1 MTQVNFYTLS
11 SEEESSR
18 LQFACRLCEKAA
30 ALGHKILVITESE
43 AQQNRL
49 DDLLW
54 DFKPASFVPHARI
67 PHAKTDE
74 SDISNHPVLLCLEE
88 VPDTANDVLIN
99 LGREACKQHAQFSR
113 INEILSA
120 DQESLTAG
128 RVAYRY
134 YQSQGYQPET
144 HKL

>member
-1 MTQVNFYTLS
+1 VTQVNFYTLS

-43 AQQNRL
+43 AQQNQL

-54 DFKPASFVPHARI
+54 EFKPASFVPHAKV
-67 PHAKTDE
+67 PHTKIDE
-74 SDISNHPVLLCLEE
+74 SDISRHSVLLCLNE

-99 LGREACKQHAQFSR
+99 LGREACEQHAQFTR
-113 INEILSA
+113 INEILCA
-120 DQESLTAG
+120 DQASLAAG
-128 RVAYRY
+128 RVAYRF

>member
-11 SEEESSR
+11 SKEESSR
-18 LQFACRLCEKAA
+18 LQFACRLCEKAII
-30 ALGHKILVITESE
+30 LGHKIFVIAESE
-43 AQQNRL
+43 AQQNQL

-54 DFKPASFVPHARI
+54 EFKPASFVPHAKI
-67 PHAKTDE
+67 DQKDV
-74 SDISNHPVLLCLEE
+74 SNHSVLLCLNE

-99 LGREACKQHAQFSR
+99 LGREACQQHAQFSR

-120 DQESLTAG
+120 DQESLAAG
-128 RVAYRY
+128 RVAYRF